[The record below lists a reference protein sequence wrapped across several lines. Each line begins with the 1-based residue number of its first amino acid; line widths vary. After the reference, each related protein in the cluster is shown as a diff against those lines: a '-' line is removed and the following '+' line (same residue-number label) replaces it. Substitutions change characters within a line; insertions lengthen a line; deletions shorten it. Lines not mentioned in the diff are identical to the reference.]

1 MEKKTP
7 MLEAIEILEETFYNS
22 KDGELYRFILGAIE
36 QPLIEKVLE
45 KTGGNQVQAA
55 RILGINRN
63 TLRSKIKR
71 LGIKIKK
78 N

>member
-1 MEKKTP
+1 M
-7 MLEAIEILEETFYNS
+7 
-22 KDGELYRFILGAIE
+22 GAIE

-78 N
+78 NFTLNFSKVSA